1 MLILRTVY
9 LGVGV
14 LVARWIFRRH
24 LEGGDTLARL
34 RSIGG
39 I

>member
-1 MLILRTVY
+1 MWKTVY
-9 LGVGV
+9 LTLGV

-24 LEGGDTLARL
+24 LEGDTVTRL
-34 RSIGG
+34 RTVGG

>member
-1 MLILRTVY
+1 MMRTVY
-9 LGVGV
+9 LTLGV

-24 LEGGDTLARL
+24 VEASDTLARL
-34 RSIGG
+34 RSVGG

>member
-1 MLILRTVY
+1 MLLLRTVY
-9 LGVGV
+9 LGLGV
-14 LVARWIFRRH
+14 LVARWVFRRH
-24 LEGGDTLARL
+24 LDNGDQLARL

>member
-1 MLILRTVY
+1 MLRTVY
-9 LGVGV
+9 LALGV

-24 LEGGDTLARL
+24 LDGSDMLARL
-34 RSIGG
+34 RSVGG